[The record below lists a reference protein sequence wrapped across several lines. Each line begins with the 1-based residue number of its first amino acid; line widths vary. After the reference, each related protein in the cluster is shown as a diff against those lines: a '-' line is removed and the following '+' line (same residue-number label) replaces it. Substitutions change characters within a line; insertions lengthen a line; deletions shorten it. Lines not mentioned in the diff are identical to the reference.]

1 MDLKNRAAR
10 IHERIEDSEALEKG
24 KNAGKKV
31 VEVAADGCGFAA
43 HLFGKLVRPVTRRVR
58 DEYRAYKNT
67 QEVK

>member
-24 KNAGKKV
+24 KKV
-31 VEVAADGCGFAA
+31 GGEVVKVAADGCEFAFF
-43 HLFGKLVRPVTRRVR
+43 LFRKLVRPVTRRVR
-58 DEYRAYKNT
+58 DQYREYKST